1 MIREERSMSSD
12 SSILVEILAV
22 IAFSTLFSLGGG
34 NGQLAIIQDHWVDP
48 GLLSPALFAWAYAIG
63 NFVPGPKCSFVAG
76 IGYFLAG
83 FPGAIACLIGISIP
97 TVFGA
102 SLAAHWHDN
111 LKHYVAL
118 FMPASGFVIAGM
130 MLTAGTGLARNISI
144 DPLEYLLVGLVVLG
158 VWLKRWDP
166 GVVVLG
172 SAGFGVLVYVSS

>member
-1 MIREERSMSSD
+1 M
-12 SSILVEILAV
+12 LVEILAV

-83 FPGAIACLIGISIP
+83 FPGAIACLVGISIP
-97 TVFGA
+97 TVLGA

-111 LKHYVAL
+111 SETLCGPIY
-118 FMPASGFVIAGM
+118 AGIWVRDRGDD
-130 MLTAGTGLARNISI
+130 ANRRHRARSK
-144 DPLEYLLVGLVVLG
+144 YL
-158 VWLKRWDP
+158 D
-166 GVVVLG
+166 
-172 SAGFGVLVYVSS
+172 